1 MNIPE
6 DDERWAPGREAIERE
21 KDAART
27 WLARRDWQAPGS
39 GRKIPRNSRRPV
51 KTSRWAAAGA
61 GIVVLFLGVL
71 LLRPV
76 FHSGPAGGYGTSES
90 FRKIFEMVHSES
102 TASLTTAAFLNEAAA
117 SETVWSIQ
125 RVYCAIAIE
134 DAIKGGLPRLIGS
147 VLENLRKSDEVR
159 PESPDRAE
167 PRRSRLSEM
176 FLRSYQSIKEG

>member
-134 DAIKGGLPRLIGS
+134 DAIKGGLPRLIES